1 MTWSQKNIHNIYDC
15 DQILLLLPEKVD
27 LRWVGNGRAEGDEP
41 WAMAIGNINP
51 DFVQILS
58 MSNDCP
64 MSVKFQFFSKFQNIN
79 PEHFIFKSKVCQETV
94 QRGKMQY
101 LELYWIEF

>member
-15 DQILLLLPEKVD
+15 DQIVLMLPEKVD

-41 WAMAIGNINP
+41 WAIGGINP

-64 MSVKFQFFSKFQNIN
+64 ITEQFLFFAFKMSKHE
-79 PEHFIFKSKVCQETV
+79 P
-94 QRGKMQY
+94 
-101 LELYWIEF
+101 